1 MDTKGKTFEVMRLMV
16 EKGIT
21 VDQALAV
28 MRDRIA
34 VLVEEA
40 KPTVDIGIE
49 GHGFMLTEY
58 GHQLADEILKIAPDP
73 VLLIGGAGFGKSA
86 LARYVAFERGTEF
99 RSINFDA
106 GMSLHPLIGQ
116 WNPKSTP
123 EGITVEFADGA
134 LTAAVKAG
142 DTFLAEEL
150 TRAPQELLSRL
161 FGLLDTDFR
170 SWDVIE
176 RGANGSTDIHE
187 DFFLLA
193 TANPAG
199 AGYSGARQLDH
210 ALSSRFAAIIE
221 IDGAIAPEHK
231 ILLNYVDANVA
242 DAIMRFAE
250 DCRPSTDHVDSRASD
265 KHNISTRNLVQIARH
280 IKQGISPQRAVA
292 IAIAPKFP
300 DPQGINLL
308 AENHFKNLGAPVAEP
323 EVEPIEETPVVPA
336 ATAQKATRKR
346 SKKISAGNHNTGVG
360 NPNASVS
367 PFAKTFPRRN
377 KWINGCIWNLDYKA
391 AHNVNMRSTLQDWW
405 KISPDFKAFVKRTE
419 ALTVDPTAP
428 DFYGWACNC
437 PTCLHNR
444 GGYEVRLRPAT
455 PQRTDKTGRFH
466 SAREVSVIVKTPQKL
481 TWDSALGERDVKA
494 LIRRVIKKA
503 TNN

>member
-1 MDTKGKTFEVMRLMV
+1 LDTKGKTFEVMRLMV

-21 VDQALAV
+21 VEQALAV

-40 KPTVDIGIE
+40 KPAVDIGID
-49 GHGFMLTEY
+49 GHEFMLTDY
-58 GHQLADEILKIAPDP
+58 GKQLADEILRIAPDP

-99 RSINFDA
+99 RSVNFDA

-134 LTAAVKAG
+134 LTAAVKEG

-231 ILLNYVDANVA
+231 ILLKYVDARTA

-250 DCRPSTDHVDSRASD
+250 DCRPNKNHADSRSST
-265 KHNISTRNLVQIARH
+265 KYNVSTRNLVQIARH
-280 IKQGISPQRAVA
+280 IKQGFSPQRAVE

-300 DPQGINLL
+300 DPAGINLL
-308 AENHFKNLGAPVAEP
+308 AETHFKPLGAGAVAGDQGIPEP
-323 EVEPIEETPVVPA
+323 EPIEVTVPFNPTPAPAVNKGATSLKKKQRRDAFDNGCINRLEPLADIRPLLKASPA
-336 ATAQKATRKR
+336 ATKSSRITHWKGQGAAFLKAVKTRTAD
-346 SKKISAGNHNTGVG
+346 SNL
-360 NPNASVS
+360 
-367 PFAKTFPRRN
+367 PR
-377 KWINGCIWNLDYKA
+377 
-391 AHNVNMRSTLQDWW
+391 
-405 KISPDFKAFVKRTE
+405 FV
-419 ALTVDPTAP
+419 
-428 DFYGWACNC
+428 GWACNC
-437 PTCLHNR
+437 TACLANR
-444 GGYEVRLRPAT
+444 ENYRVELREAT
-455 PQRTDKTGRFH
+455 PSRKDSTGRFH
-466 SAREVSVIVKTPQKL
+466 SARDITVIIKDPKGAVWDKAMGEANVKKEILRL
-481 TWDSALGERDVKA
+481 TKFVTG
-494 LIRRVIKKA
+494 I
-503 TNN
+503 